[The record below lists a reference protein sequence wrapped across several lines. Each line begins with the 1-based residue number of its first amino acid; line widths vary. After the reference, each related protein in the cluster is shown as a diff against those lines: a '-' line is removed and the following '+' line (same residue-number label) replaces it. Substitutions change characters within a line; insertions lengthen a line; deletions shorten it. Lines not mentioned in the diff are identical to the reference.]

1 MKNIWKY
8 SPLIGAFFCL
18 LSSCSEENKS
28 AKKEDTSTPEKESQK
43 GEYKV
48 TGTIEGLTSD
58 TVFLIR
64 LEKNSMQQ
72 VGKTVASEDGTFSFE
87 GEIESPQYYNVR
99 FNEDQSVN
107 FILDNEAFSFTAD
120 ANAENYNIQIEG
132 SKTNQDLVAFSN
144 YFSDLV
150 KERKKLE
157 SDYKRLTATNK
168 RSDSIRIIFDQLSG
182 MENKRDEFARHFIDS
197 IFPSKAIFFI
207 APILNS
213 EPHIDYQAELSKKLL
228 EEYPDLSLAQ
238 NYRESMESIV
248 AQRDEMEAKQ
258 KNNPVAE
265 GKMAPAISLPDPEGK
280 IHSLDDLKGNYV
292 LLDFWAS
299 WCGPCR
305 AENPNLVKTFNKYKS
320 KNFKIFSVSLDADK
334 NGWLKAIQ
342 KDNLDH
348 EGWYHVSDL
357 KHWQSEVVSSYQIQG
372 IPFALLLNPKGEII
386 AKNLRGSAL
395 EAKLKEVF

>member
-8 SPLIGAFFCL
+8 SPFIGAFFCL
-18 LSSCSEENKS
+18 LTSCSEEKKS
-28 AKKEDTSTPEKESQK
+28 SGKEETTETVKEVNNGKYSVSGK
-43 GEYKV
+43 
-48 TGTIEGLTSD
+48 IEGLTND
-58 TVFLIR
+58 TVYLIR

-72 VGKTVASEDGTFSFE
+72 VDKQVVSEDGSFTFE
-87 GEIESPQYYNVR
+87 GNIESPQYYNVR
-99 FNEDQSVN
+99 FNGDQSVN
-107 FILDNEAFSFTAD
+107 MIFDDEKFSFTAD
-120 ANAENYNIQIEG
+120 AKAENYNLKIKG
-132 SKTNQDLVAFSN
+132 SKTNQDLVEFSN
-144 YFSDLV
+144 YFSGLV

-168 RSDSIRIIFDQLSG
+168 RSDSVRIIFDQLSG
-182 MENKRDEFARHFIDS
+182 MENKRDQYARHFIDS

-207 APILNS
+207 VPILNS

-228 EEYPDLSLAQ
+228 EEYPDLELAQ

-258 KNNPVAE
+258 KNSPIAE
-265 GKMAPAISLPDPEGK
+265 GKKAPAISLPDPEGK
-280 IHSLDDLKGNYV
+280 VHSLDELKGNYV

-305 AENPNLVKTFNKYKS
+305 AENPNLVKTFKKYKD

-334 NGWLKAIQ
+334 NGWLKAIE
-342 KDNLDH
+342 KDHLDH

-357 KHWQSEVVSSYQIQG
+357 KYWQSEVVSSYQIQG
-372 IPFALLLNPKGEII
+372 IPFALLLNPQGVII
-386 AKNLRGSAL
+386 AKNLRGAAL